1 MKIALIAH
9 DKKKD
14 DIIKLAIKYKD
25 VLKEHRLFATGTTG
39 SLIMAETGLDIIR
52 MKSGPLGGDQQIG
65 SMIADGE
72 LDLVI
77 FLRDPLTSQ
86 PHEPDVSALM
96 RLCDVRNIPLATNK
110 TSAAIMLKA
119 LSDGDTLHVTGGTSI
134 TDPGETTNE
143 LTVVITDA
151 DGNDVTSRYSIVWL
165 YGALRVYANGGS
177 GGGSGGLDT
186 SGGLAGGAS
195 QGGDGDAV
203 MLMIKS
209 SVGGTVYLR
218 LMSFGDYIYSGWD
231 KAYEYTDSDL
241 SPLYYATESL
251 IAGGAE
257 TATLDVINYAN
268 DYVLPYYIASYSS
281 QKGDVTI
288 TSSDTGGY
296 SVGYIPGDYLTEP
309 EAFSRIIL
317 SGMSAYESYVLSEY
331 LTVPEDT
338 KTQLLSLASEAGISA
353 DDPDVINKVA
363 EYIRNAA
370 TYDLEYDSAM
380 DEKDDVVVSFLTE
393 YKLSLIHI

>member
-119 LSDGDTLHVTGGTSI
+119 LSDGDI
-134 TDPGETTNE
+134 
-143 LTVVITDA
+143 A
-151 DGNDVTSRYSIVWL
+151 
-165 YGALRVYANGGS
+165 
-177 GGGSGGLDT
+177 
-186 SGGLAGGAS
+186 
-195 QGGDGDAV
+195 
-203 MLMIKS
+203 
-209 SVGGTVYLR
+209 
-218 LMSFGDYIYSGWD
+218 
-231 KAYEYTDSDL
+231 KA
-241 SPLYYATESL
+241 
-251 IAGGAE
+251 
-257 TATLDVINYAN
+257 
-268 DYVLPYYIASYSS
+268 
-281 QKGDVTI
+281 
-288 TSSDTGGY
+288 
-296 SVGYIPGDYLTEP
+296 
-309 EAFSRIIL
+309 
-317 SGMSAYESYVLSEY
+317 
-331 LTVPEDT
+331 
-338 KTQLLSLASEAGISA
+338 
-353 DDPDVINKVA
+353 
-363 EYIRNAA
+363 
-370 TYDLEYDSAM
+370 
-380 DEKDDVVVSFLTE
+380 EKDN
-393 YKLSLIHI
+393 